1 MIQNAPCFGGS
12 NAINKAE
19 RIGERR
25 KARHVT
31 KIATAPEA
39 LRCSQQ
45 HQRNHRYIETDIR
58 AMPAPPSPPL
68 RRVNNRNSGSSSLAA
83 PRQSSDG
90 SSGSN
95 SGASRKRVRENN
107 MANGAPT
114 SEAIM
119 RDDDDEYFDVDM
131 DSQDAYDQ
139 LDFGSLDRPSDA
151 ARNDGLF
158 VPFYVHLGNKD
169 FDDE

>member
-1 MIQNAPCFGGS
+1 MIQNVPRSSAFWETCKTTKAPQAYRS
-12 NAINKAE
+12 HQ
-19 RIGERR
+19 R
-25 KARHVT
+25 
-31 KIATAPEA
+31 
-39 LRCSQQ
+39 
-45 HQRNHRYIETDIR
+45 QRNHRYSIDTDIR

-68 RRVNNRNSGSSSLAA
+68 RRLNNRNAGSSSLVA

-95 SGASRKRVRENN
+95 SGASRKRVREHNL
-107 MANGAPT
+107 ANGAPT

-139 LDFGSLDRPSDA
+139 FEFGRLDRPSEA

-158 VPFYVHLGNKD
+158 VPFYAHLGNRD